1 MDQEIAKGELGV
13 VETENSKWVSQLLKS
28 FYKLV
33 GFPIVKHEAQCVAL
47 FHLLEQECI
56 DLRNDGEPK
65 RPAYSR
71 KKGLRELRG
80 LASTVNYDGLS
91 SRRRNRG
98 SLNGSGAISVYK

>member
-1 MDQEIAKGELGV
+1 M
-13 VETENSKWVSQLLKS
+13 
-28 FYKLV
+28 
-33 GFPIVKHEAQCVAL
+33 AL
-47 FHLLEQECI
+47 FHLLELECI
-56 DLRNDGEPK
+56 AVRNDGMPK
-65 RPAYSR
+65 HPAYSG

>member
-1 MDQEIAKGELGV
+1 MAKI
-13 VETENSKWVSQLLKS
+13 ENLKWVFQLLKS
-28 FYKLV
+28 FCKLV

-80 LASTVNYDGLS
+80 ACFHSEL
-91 SRRRNRG
+91 
-98 SLNGSGAISVYK
+98 

>member
-1 MDQEIAKGELGV
+1 MA
-13 VETENSKWVSQLLKS
+13 ETENSKWVSQLLKS

-47 FHLLEQECI
+47 FHLVELECI
-56 DLRNDGEPK
+56 AVRNDGVPK
-65 RPAYSR
+65 HPAYSG

>member
-28 FYKLV
+28 FCKLV

-47 FHLLEQECI
+47 FRLLERECI
-56 DLRNDGEPK
+56 AVRNDGVPE
-65 RPAYSR
+65 RLAYSG
-71 KKGLRELRG
+71 KKGLREFRG

-91 SRRRNRG
+91 SRRRNKG